1 MSIKTTAIKEMDFK
15 AVMKEQTDAEL
26 MRILSV
32 REDLFLPEALQAAK
46 AEFDNRNLSQN
57 TNIISK
63 EADEAVQARAAAP
76 LDRYLKF
83 LAFLFPGIIQLVFMG
98 VFEADGYHRK
108 AAELSKWTVFGTGFY
123 LLSAFLAIIIW

>member
-1 MSIKTTAIKEMDFK
+1 MDFK

-46 AEFDNRNLSQN
+46 AEFNHRNLSQN
-57 TNIISK
+57 ANIISK

-76 LDRYLKF
+76 LDKHLKF
-83 LAFLFPGIIQLVFMG
+83 LAFFFPGIVQLVFID

-108 AAELSKWTVFGTGFY
+108 AAELSKWTLFGTGFY
-123 LLSAFLAIIIW
+123 LLSALLAIMTW